1 MAAFETSLAPVSL
14 SPIIM
19 EAVSLGA
26 DQQQITTFLLPV
38 QANNHPIYN
47 PSLDYSVYLSQPF
60 FFVLFQVLIL
70 LTTVYT
76 VGIEIKFRTAT
87 DWLATAKGNMVTAVL
102 GKLLPYTFIYI
113 LIGWLGNYVMFGI
126 LHFLGVSMMLFGLGQ
141 KLFDLLPSWVGIG
154 VCVLLFILTMNV
166 RLTYANGMIS
176 PGYIGIPN
184 LFAIKLPMEA
194 YNVGVLFPLGLHN
207 ASFSSSDY
215 FPMMPW
221 FFLFL
226 AGSYFGIIAKAG
238 RLPKFCY
245 PTHIKWLAAVGRY
258 TIWIY
263 VLHQPVLYGIFS
275 LIFHR

>member
-1 MAAFETSLAPVSL
+1 M
-14 SPIIM
+14 
-19 EAVSLGA
+19 
-26 DQQQITTFLLPV
+26 TFV
-38 QANNHPIYN
+38 M
-47 PSLDYSVYLSQPF
+47 PF
-60 FFVLFQVLIL
+60 F
-70 LTTVYT
+70 TSGT
-76 VGIEIKFRTAT
+76 
-87 DWLATAKGNMVTAVL
+87 
-102 GKLLPYTFIYI
+102 
-113 LIGWLGNYVMFGI
+113 VMFGI